1 MINGMSDALP
11 LPEREE
17 ATITAYTTDSGLRKV
32 SPYWYPHRTSAKE
45 RWWGRQL
52 LEVVST
58 EFRERS
64 TAYYVRPMSLVA
76 LEDTKADK

>member
-1 MINGMSDALP
+1 MSDALP
-11 LPEREE
+11 LPEPEE

-64 TAYYVRPMSLVA
+64 TAYYVRSLSLVIR
-76 LEDTKADK
+76 EDAKANK